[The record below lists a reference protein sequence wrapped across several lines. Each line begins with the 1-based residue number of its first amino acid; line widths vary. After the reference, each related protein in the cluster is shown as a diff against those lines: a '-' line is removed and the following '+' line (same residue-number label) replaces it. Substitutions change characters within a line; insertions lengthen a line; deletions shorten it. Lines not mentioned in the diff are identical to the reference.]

1 MVHYSFFVVFHQC
14 VDVAQAEVGL
24 IDENETLLQPIIYA
38 NQLTNSLLIKHVLNI
53 VTNKRSRFL

>member
-1 MVHYSFFVVFHQC
+1 MVHYSFFMVFHQG

-53 VTNKRSRFL
+53 VTNNRSRFL